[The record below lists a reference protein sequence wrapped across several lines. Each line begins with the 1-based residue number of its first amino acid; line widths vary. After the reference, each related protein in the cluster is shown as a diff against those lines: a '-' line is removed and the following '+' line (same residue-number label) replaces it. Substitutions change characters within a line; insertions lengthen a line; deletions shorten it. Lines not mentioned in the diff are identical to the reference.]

1 MSKPDYQVQ
10 LENIKEALA
19 KSKNGMFSDRETP
32 NEAFEYAQQLAAAEG
47 MTPSVMATAI
57 MVYHNT
63 LLHALEEL
71 LED

>member
-1 MSKPDYQVQ
+1 MSSEEK
-10 LENIKEALA
+10 LSKLKESLSA
-19 KSKNGMFSDRETP
+19 SKNGMFADRENP
-32 NEAFEYAQQLAAAEG
+32 NEAFNYAQQLGAAEG

-63 LLHALEEL
+63 LLHAIEEL

>member
-1 MSKPDYQVQ
+1 MNSEEKLNRLKDS
-10 LENIKEALA
+10 LA
-19 KSKNGMFSDRETP
+19 GSKNGMFSDRENP

-63 LLHALEEL
+63 LLHAIEEL